1 MSVELNQRSDMM
13 MMNENL
19 LNTDKQHLTFN
30 ANKVRWLTDSQ
41 TTPADTFVIGS
52 GEKAVI
58 DLNLPCSI
66 KIQFKKKF
74 KKIYIT

>member
-1 MSVELNQRSDMM
+1 M

-19 LNTDKQHLTFN
+19 LNTEKQHLTFN

-41 TTPADTFVIGS
+41 TAPADTFVIGS

-58 DLNLPCSI
+58 DLNTLCSF
-66 KIQFKKKF
+66 KIQSKKEF
-74 KKIYIT
+74 EKKL